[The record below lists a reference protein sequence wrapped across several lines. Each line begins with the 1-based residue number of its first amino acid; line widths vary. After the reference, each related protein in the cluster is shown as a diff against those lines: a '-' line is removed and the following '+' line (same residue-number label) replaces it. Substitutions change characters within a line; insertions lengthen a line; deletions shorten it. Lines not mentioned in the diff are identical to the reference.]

1 MHERDVQIAGP
12 CHEDWDRMT
21 PEAGGLRRYCEH
33 CDKRVHDLSAMDEGQ
48 ARAFLAATAG
58 REVCIAY
65 TLGEDDELVF
75 ARRPPKARE
84 RRAADI
90 VPLDRLRRSSPPPG
104 RSSPELPEL
113 GKLAGAASVAAL
125 LSACTPHGQD
135 DAPKV
140 DLPEPAA
147 VDPGARVDIPKLAP
161 PRPPAAKLEVDAPA
175 KVEEPC
181 EPETP
186 RRVRKGKRVIKKG
199 LRLGG
204 GVDPLGGL

>member
-12 CHEDWDRMT
+12 CHEDWDRMA

-48 ARAFLAATAG
+48 ARAFLQATAG
-58 REVCIAY
+58 SEVCIAY

-75 ARRPPKARE
+75 ARRRPEAR
-84 RRAADI
+84 RSADI
-90 VPLDRLRRSSPPPG
+90 VPLDRLRRASSRPR
-104 RSSPELPEL
+104 RSAAELPEL

-125 LSACTPHGQD
+125 LSACTPHGED
-135 DAPKV
+135 TAPKV
-140 DLPEPAA
+140 DLPEPAT
-147 VDPGARVDIPKLAP
+147 VDPGARVDIPQVAP
-161 PRPPAAKLEVDAPA
+161 PRPPAAKLAVDEPP

-181 EPETP
+181 EPEAP
-186 RRVRKGKRVIKKG
+186 RRVRKGKRVIKKKG

-204 GVDPLGGL
+204 DLDPLAGL